1 MDVKKEKSW
10 KDGTLEKRAHSYD
23 EFGVFHDEV
32 QSVLKLSW
40 SILLLN
46 ILEPN
51 EGKWCLRI
59 QSLLHIM
66 SWKLFE

>member
-32 QSVLKLSW
+32 QSVLKLS
-40 SILLLN
+40 
-46 ILEPN
+46 
-51 EGKWCLRI
+51 
-59 QSLLHIM
+59 
-66 SWKLFE
+66 